1 MRNQWCN
8 TRQERPSCTSK
19 PWQDDWEPKGR
30 TQQVSSWPGW
40 APLARPLTLPGGGLC
55 PTFALPLTP
64 RRMRVAYA
72 PPLAVAFFWHQWLRS
87 LASSLDASDSTA
99 NSRSWDLVGAV
110 DHWKCQVLVF
120 VFVVKLRLSDTLSS
134 LSVVSSHF
142 SPPYS
147 LTPSSSPNKFSCCC
161 ERPGVWFPLDIR
173 SWGNRYSAR
182 NT

>member
-8 TRQERPSCTSK
+8 TRGERPSCTSK
-19 PWQDDWEPKGR
+19 PWQDTWEAKGR
-30 TQQVSSWPGW
+30 TQQVSSWPSS
-40 APLARPLTLPGGGLC
+40 APLARPLTLPGAGLC
-55 PTFALPLTP
+55 PTPLPSLWHSSDTNGWGVSRP
-64 RRMRVAYA
+64 R
-72 PPLAVAFFWHQWLRS
+72 F
-87 LASSLDASDSTA
+87 DASDSTA

-120 VFVVKLRLSDTLSS
+120 VFVVKLLLSDPLSS

-142 SPPYS
+142 SPSYS
-147 LTPSSSPNKFSCCC
+147 PTPSSSPNKFSRCC
-161 ERPGVWFPLDIR
+161 ERPTVWFPLDVR